1 MLVIDASAVVELLV
15 GGRHA
20 DWVAGTVRDEVIVA
34 PELIDVEIAS
44 ALARLQRTGL
54 LGPGAADA
62 AIARF
67 ETLPI
72 DRLGHAG
79 LTAEAWALRDA
90 VRIADAFYVAAANAL
105 DCLLITTDARLGR
118 SGVVRALLPA

>member
-34 PELIDVEIAS
+34 PELVDVEIAS
-44 ALARLQRTGL
+44 ALARLQRGGL
-54 LGPGAADA
+54 LEASEADTA
-62 AIARF
+62 MARF
-67 ETLPI
+67 ATLPVE
-72 DRLGHAG
+72 RLGHAG
-79 LTAEAWALRDA
+79 LTAEAWQLRSV
-90 VRIADAFYVAAANAL
+90 VRIADAFYVAAATAL
-105 DCLLITTDARLGR
+105 DCLLVTTDERLGR